1 MVDSVKENRFS
12 WFFNVNIALLFITGC
27 WMVGS
32 LMITAW
38 NTTSDLHLLLSQLL
52 FTSIV
57 FANIS
62 FLISMIGS
70 VVGIVQLWKEEKAR
84 SLTAY
89 SLIVGLIFLALTLL
103 LFGII
108 LIFTASSRFITGGID

>member
-1 MVDSVKENRFS
+1 MIGSVKENKFT

-38 NTTSDLHLLLSQLL
+38 RDISDFYAILSALL

-62 FLISMIGS
+62 FLFSMIGS
-70 VVGIVQLWKEEKAR
+70 IVGIGQLWKEEKAR
-84 SLTAY
+84 SLITY
-89 SLIVGLIFLALTLL
+89 SLIIGLIFLALALL

-108 LIFTASSRFITGGID
+108 LIFGSSSRFITGGVD

>member
-1 MVDSVKENRFS
+1 MIDSVKESKFN
-12 WFFNVNIALLFITGC
+12 WFISVNIALLFISGC

-38 NTTSDLHLLLSQLL
+38 RDTSDLYTFLSSLL
-52 FTSIV
+52 FACII

-70 VVGIVQLWKEEKAR
+70 IMGIITLREEEKAR

-89 SLIVGLIFLALTLL
+89 SLIIGLIFLALSLL

-108 LIFTASSRFITGGID
+108 LVFGSTRFITGGVD

>member
-1 MVDSVKENRFS
+1 LIDSVKENKFT

-38 NTTSDLHLLLSQLL
+38 RDTSDLYALLSALL
-52 FTSIV
+52 FTCII

-70 VVGIVQLWKEEKAR
+70 IVGIVQLWNEEKAR
-84 SLTAY
+84 SLSAY
-89 SLIVGLIFLALTLL
+89 LMIFGLIFLALTLL

-108 LIFTASSRFITGGID
+108 LVFAPSRFPVGGVD